1 MKYHFKYKKA
11 KEGGYWAQCVEI
23 SGCITQGDTMDE
35 LQANME
41 DALNTMLDEPGE
53 SKLVFELPHAIV
65 RGLHVVKVAVRPN
78 VAFAFLLRQA
88 RLRAGLTQ
96 TKAAKM
102 LGFNNIY
109 SYQRLE
115 SARNTN
121 PRLDLIVRVKAV
133 FPDFDLDMIVSD
145 ATHDRV
151 G

>member
-35 LQANME
+35 LQVNME

-65 RGLHVVKVAVRPN
+65 RGRNILKVAVRPN
-78 VAFAFLLRQA
+78 VAFAFLLRQV
-88 RLRAGLTQ
+88 RLRAGVTQ

-102 LGFNNIY
+102 LGFKNIY

-133 FPDFDLDMIVSD
+133 FPDFDLEMIVSD
-145 ATHDRV
+145 ARHDRA